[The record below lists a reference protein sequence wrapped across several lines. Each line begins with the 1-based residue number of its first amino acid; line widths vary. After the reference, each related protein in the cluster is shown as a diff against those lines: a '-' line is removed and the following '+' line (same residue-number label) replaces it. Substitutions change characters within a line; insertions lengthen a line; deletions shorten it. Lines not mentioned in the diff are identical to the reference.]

1 MTIACYILSAVL
13 LAFFI
18 YEVKAAWATT
28 ADYYSAYDMSFNMG
42 DAVLY
47 AIEQAMATLT
57 FAFIAFI
64 SGWIISEDRI
74 RPTSEQQK
82 RSRPRRKLR
91 KLQRKLKPPQRRQ
104 IQEPTNANP

>member
-1 MTIACYILSAVL
+1 M
-13 LAFFI
+13 
-18 YEVKAAWATT
+18 KAAWATT

-64 SGWIISEDRI
+64 SGWIISEV
-74 RPTSEQQK
+74 
-82 RSRPRRKLR
+82 
-91 KLQRKLKPPQRRQ
+91 RRQ
-104 IQEPTNANP
+104 NPDNFRTVEEVEAEKAAKKAAKEAKVAAKKTNSKAD